1 MTQGNSM
8 KLIFQFFLPILIG
21 NLFQQLYS
29 FVDSMVVGKGIGDV
43 ALAAVGNTSS
53 VHFLILGFAMGL
65 TGGLGICISH
75 SFGANDIEKLR
86 KEIAMS
92 VYICLAIGI
101 VITVGSLF
109 WMRRLFVFLQ
119 TPEDMMTDTLV
130 YFGTILAGST
140 VTIFNNFAMTLLRSV
155 GNSKVP
161 LASMIVSSV
170 VNIVLDLLFVF
181 PFGMGVFGAALA
193 TVLAQVVS
201 ALYCLVYIRRAAE
214 LLPRKTDWRA
224 DGVLLGA
231 LVGKGLPVAV
241 MNSVTAV
248 GGMYCKP
255 GNVFVG
261 VTHRLDRPQ
270 MGTAYVAA
278 YAACMKVCGLFEQPG
293 ITLGLALLTFTGQNY
308 GAGKYDRIKQGVR
321 AGVVLSVLVNLPF
334 AALEIFCPKLLA
346 SLMLNDATVI
356 SYTCIFL
363 PVTGVALFALG
374 WLFVFRNACQ
384 GMGKTV
390 LPMVSGIVEVA
401 MRVMVVLLLAPRLAF
416 RGVAFAEISA
426 WVGAGVMLMITY
438 FFYQRRLS
446 GKTPDVRG

>member
-1 MTQGNSM
+1 MQNTTNDMTRGNSM

-29 FVDSMVVGKGIGDV
+29 FVDSMVVGKGIGDT

-53 VHFLILGFAMGL
+53 VHFLIIGFAVGL

-75 SFGANDIEKLR
+75 SFGANDTKKLR

-101 VITVGSLF
+101 VITTFSLLL
-109 WMRRLFVFLQ
+109 MRRLFIFLQ

-140 VTIFNNFAMTLLRSV
+140 ITIFNNFVMTLLRSV

-161 LASMIVSSV
+161 LVSMVLSAIA
-170 VNIVLDLLFVF
+170 NIVLDLLFVF
-181 PFGMGVFGAALA
+181 PLHMGVFGAALA
-193 TVLAQVVS
+193 TVLAQAIS
-201 ALYCLVYIRRAAE
+201 ALYCFRHILRAPE
-214 LLPRKTDWRA
+214 LLPQKGDWKA
-224 DGVLLGA
+224 DGKILAA
-231 LVGKGLPVAV
+231 LTGKGLPVAV
-241 MNSVTAV
+241 MNSVTTI
-248 GGMYCKP
+248 GGMVLQ
-255 GNVFVG
+255 VFVN
-261 VTHRLDRPQ
+261 Q

-293 ITLGLALLTFTGQNY
+293 VTVGLALLTFTGQNY
-308 GAGKYDRIKQGVR
+308 GAKKYDRIKSGVW
-321 AGVVLSVLVNLPF
+321 AGVILSILVNLPF
-334 AALEIFCPKLLA
+334 AALEIFAPKFLA
-346 SLMLNDATVI
+346 SLMLNDPTVI

-363 PVTGVALFALG
+363 PLTGIALFPLG

-390 LPMVSGIVEVA
+390 LPMISGVVEVVMRVGIVQIAV
-401 MRVMVVLLLAPRLAF
+401 PHFAF

-426 WVGAGVMLMITY
+426 WIGAGAMLMVTY
-438 FFYQRRLS
+438 LVYQVRLS
-446 GKTPDVRG
+446 KGVSK

>member
-1 MTQGNSM
+1 
-8 KLIFQFFLPILIG
+8 
-21 NLFQQLYS
+21 
-29 FVDSMVVGKGIGDV
+29 
-43 ALAAVGNTSS
+43 
-53 VHFLILGFAMGL
+53 
-65 TGGLGICISH
+65 
-75 SFGANDIEKLR
+75 
-86 KEIAMS
+86 
-92 VYICLAIGI
+92 
-101 VITVGSLF
+101 
-109 WMRRLFVFLQ
+109 
-119 TPEDMMTDTLV
+119 
-130 YFGTILAGST
+130 
-140 VTIFNNFAMTLLRSV
+140 
-155 GNSKVP
+155 
-161 LASMIVSSV
+161 
-170 VNIVLDLLFVF
+170 
-181 PFGMGVFGAALA
+181 
-193 TVLAQVVS
+193 
-201 ALYCLVYIRRAAE
+201 
-214 LLPRKTDWRA
+214 
-224 DGVLLGA
+224 
-231 LVGKGLPVAV
+231 

-248 GGMYCKP
+248 GGMVLQ
-255 GNVFVG
+255 VFVN
-261 VTHRLDRPQ
+261 Q

-438 FFYQRRLS
+438 FFIRGGFP
-446 GKTPDVRG
+446 GKLQM

>member
-1 MTQGNSM
+1 M

-101 VITVGSLF
+101 VIT
-109 WMRRLFVFLQ
+109 
-119 TPEDMMTDTLV
+119 
-130 YFGTILAGST
+130 AGST

-248 GGMYCKP
+248 GGMVLQ
-255 GNVFVG
+255 VFVN
-261 VTHRLDRPQ
+261 Q

>member
-1 MTQGNSM
+1 
-8 KLIFQFFLPILIG
+8 
-21 NLFQQLYS
+21 
-29 FVDSMVVGKGIGDV
+29 
-43 ALAAVGNTSS
+43 
-53 VHFLILGFAMGL
+53 
-65 TGGLGICISH
+65 
-75 SFGANDIEKLR
+75 
-86 KEIAMS
+86 
-92 VYICLAIGI
+92 
-101 VITVGSLF
+101 
-109 WMRRLFVFLQ
+109 
-119 TPEDMMTDTLV
+119 
-130 YFGTILAGST
+130 
-140 VTIFNNFAMTLLRSV
+140 
-155 GNSKVP
+155 
-161 LASMIVSSV
+161 MIVSSV

-248 GGMYCKP
+248 GGMVLQ
-255 GNVFVG
+255 VFVN
-261 VTHRLDRPQ
+261 Q

-334 AALEIFCPKLLA
+334 AALEIFCPKILA

>member
-170 VNIVLDLLFVF
+170 VNIVLDFLFVF

-248 GGMYCKP
+248 GGMVLQ
-255 GNVFVG
+255 VFVN
-261 VTHRLDRPQ
+261 Q

>member
-1 MTQGNSM
+1 
-8 KLIFQFFLPILIG
+8 
-21 NLFQQLYS
+21 
-29 FVDSMVVGKGIGDV
+29 
-43 ALAAVGNTSS
+43 
-53 VHFLILGFAMGL
+53 
-65 TGGLGICISH
+65 
-75 SFGANDIEKLR
+75 
-86 KEIAMS
+86 
-92 VYICLAIGI
+92 
-101 VITVGSLF
+101 
-109 WMRRLFVFLQ
+109 
-119 TPEDMMTDTLV
+119 
-130 YFGTILAGST
+130 
-140 VTIFNNFAMTLLRSV
+140 MTLLRSV

-248 GGMYCKP
+248 GGMVLQ
-255 GNVFVG
+255 VFVN
-261 VTHRLDRPQ
+261 Q

-334 AALEIFCPKLLA
+334 AALEIFCPKFLA

-374 WLFVFRNACQ
+374 GLFVFRNACQ
-384 GMGKTV
+384 GMGKISSADGVRDCGGCHARHGCAAFRTAPCV
-390 LPMVSGIVEVA
+390 PRSGIRRNFRMGRSWSYAYDYLLFLSEAALRENSRCERIKGEVICKNPA
-401 MRVMVVLLLAPRLAF
+401 CTAL
-416 RGVAFAEISA
+416 
-426 WVGAGVMLMITY
+426 
-438 FFYQRRLS
+438 
-446 GKTPDVRG
+446 

>member
-1 MTQGNSM
+1 MQKTTNDMTQGNSM

-248 GGMYCKP
+248 GGMVLQ
-255 GNVFVG
+255 VFVN
-261 VTHRLDRPQ
+261 Q
-270 MGTAYVAA
+270 MGTA
-278 YAACMKVCGLFEQPG
+278 C
-293 ITLGLALLTFTGQNY
+293 
-308 GAGKYDRIKQGVR
+308 
-321 AGVVLSVLVNLPF
+321 VVLSVLVNLPF

>member
-101 VITVGSLF
+101 VIT
-109 WMRRLFVFLQ
+109 
-119 TPEDMMTDTLV
+119 
-130 YFGTILAGST
+130 AGST

-248 GGMYCKP
+248 GGMVLQ
-255 GNVFVG
+255 VFVN
-261 VTHRLDRPQ
+261 Q

>member
-1 MTQGNSM
+1 MQNTTNDMTRGNSM

-29 FVDSMVVGKGIGDV
+29 FVDSMVVGKGIGDT

-53 VHFLILGFAMGL
+53 VHFLIIGFAIGL

-75 SFGANDIEKLR
+75 SFGANDTKKLR

-101 VITVGSLF
+101 VITTFSLLL
-109 WMRRLFVFLQ
+109 MRRLFIFLQ

-140 VTIFNNFAMTLLRSV
+140 ITIFNNFVMTLLRSV

-161 LASMIVSSV
+161 LVSMVLSAIA
-170 VNIVLDLLFVF
+170 NIVLDLLFVF
-181 PFGMGVFGAALA
+181 PLHMGVFGAALA
-193 TVLAQVVS
+193 TVLAQAIS
-201 ALYCLVYIRRAAE
+201 ALYCFRHILRAPE
-214 LLPRKTDWRA
+214 LLPQKGDWKA
-224 DGVLLGA
+224 DGKILQ
-231 LVGKGLPVAV
+231 
-241 MNSVTAV
+241 
-248 GGMYCKP
+248 
-255 GNVFVG
+255 VFVN
-261 VTHRLDRPQ
+261 Q

-293 ITLGLALLTFTGQNY
+293 VTVGLALLTFTGQNY
-308 GAGKYDRIKQGVR
+308 GAKKYDRIKSGVWD
-321 AGVVLSVLVNLPF
+321 GVILSILVNLPF
-334 AALEIFCPKLLA
+334 AALEIFAPKFLA
-346 SLMLNDATVI
+346 SLMLNDPTVI

-363 PVTGVALFALG
+363 PLTGIALFPLG

-390 LPMVSGIVEVA
+390 LPMISGVVEVV
-401 MRVMVVLLLAPRLAF
+401 MRVGVVQIAVPHFAF

-426 WVGAGVMLMITY
+426 WIGAGAMLMVTY
-438 FFYQRRLS
+438 LVYQVRLS
-446 GKTPDVRG
+446 KGVSK

>member
-161 LASMIVSSV
+161 LASMFRRWSILCW
-170 VNIVLDLLFVF
+170 IFYLYFR
-181 PFGMGVFGAALA
+181 LA
-193 TVLAQVVS
+193 WA
-201 ALYCLVYIRRAAE
+201 CLERR
-214 LLPRKTDWRA
+214 LQRFWRRW
-224 DGVLLGA
+224 
-231 LVGKGLPVAV
+231 
-241 MNSVTAV
+241 
-248 GGMYCKP
+248 
-255 GNVFVG
+255 F
-261 VTHRLDRPQ
+261 
-270 MGTAYVAA
+270 
-278 YAACMKVCGLFEQPG
+278 
-293 ITLGLALLTFTGQNY
+293 
-308 GAGKYDRIKQGVR
+308 
-321 AGVVLSVLVNLPF
+321 LPF
-334 AALEIFCPKLLA
+334 
-346 SLMLNDATVI
+346 TVWYI
-356 SYTCIFL
+356 S
-363 PVTGVALFALG
+363 G
-374 WLFVFRNACQ
+374 
-384 GMGKTV
+384 
-390 LPMVSGIVEVA
+390 
-401 MRVMVVLLLAPRLAF
+401 APQNCF
-416 RGVAFAEISA
+416 RGKQTGGQMV
-426 WVGAGVMLMITY
+426 Y
-438 FFYQRRLS
+438 FLAHSLEKACR
-446 GKTPDVRG
+446 

>member
-1 MTQGNSM
+1 MNEERKGYKIIIMQKTTNNMTQGNSM

-181 PFGMGVFGAALA
+181 PFG
-193 TVLAQVVS
+193 
-201 ALYCLVYIRRAAE
+201 IRRAAE

-248 GGMYCKP
+248 GGMVLQ
-255 GNVFVG
+255 VFVN
-261 VTHRLDRPQ
+261 Q

-321 AGVVLSVLVNLPF
+321 AGVVLSVLVNIPF

-446 GKTPDVRG
+446 GKTPDGRG